1 VTNTTETSQEPSV
14 DVIDLRIAL
23 THSGVDVVDEIG
35 VKIRPGEVL
44 GLVGESG
51 SGKTTVGMALLGHV
65 RRGGEVAGG
74 VIRIDGRDLSS
85 LGERDLRRLR
95 GGVVSYIPQDPG
107 TSLNPALRIST
118 QLEEIL
124 EAHATDGGAEQRK
137 ARVREAL
144 AEVALPSDE
153 RGNDVVLAFPQI
165 IFVLLAVSAIG
176 PKLWLIVVTVGIT
189 HAPRVARVIRGAA
202 QQIVERDFIKADEVA
217 GERRSRIIMGGL
229 LPNVTSPL
237 LVELGLRMTFSIGLI
252 AAISF
257 LGFGLQPPAA
267 DWGLMINENRLSITV
282 MPWGVLLPV
291 LAIAVL
297 TVGTNLITD
306 GIARAAIGLDRTNE

>member
-1 VTNTTETSQEPSV
+1 MTQPQTVEQAL
-14 DVIDLRIAL
+14 DLVPEAGPEAAPPRLQRFQWLGILRNAARLTRTRIGLGMAGLIVLIAL
-23 THSGVDVVDEIG
+23 VGPLVAPHSPTEFIAAPNHGPTSDAIFGADAIGRDVFSRFLHGGLTVLWMSAAAT
-35 VKIRPGEVL
+35 VL
-44 GLVGESG
+44 GV
-51 SGKTTVGMALLGHV
+51 VLGTAIGLIAAYSRNWLDDV
-65 RRGGEVAGG
+65 
-74 VIRIDGRDLSS
+74 LM
-85 LGERDLRRLR
+85 
-95 GGVVSYIPQDPG
+95 
-107 TSLNPALRIST
+107 
-118 QLEEIL
+118 
-124 EAHATDGGAEQRK
+124 
-137 ARVREAL
+137 
-144 AEVALPSDE
+144 

-202 QQIVERDFIKADEVA
+202 QQIVERDFIKAEEVA

-267 DWGLMINENRLSITV
+267 DWGLMINENRLSISV

-297 TVGTNLITD
+297 TVGTNLVTD

>member
-1 VTNTTETSQEPSV
+1 MTQPQTVEQAL
-14 DVIDLRIAL
+14 DLVPEAGPEAAPPRLQRFQWLGILRNAARLTRTRIGLGMVGLIVLIAL
-23 THSGVDVVDEIG
+23 VGPLVAPHSPTEFIAAPNHGPTSDAIFGADAIGRDVFSRFLHGGLTVLWMSAAAT
-35 VKIRPGEVL
+35 VL
-44 GLVGESG
+44 GV
-51 SGKTTVGMALLGHV
+51 VLGTAIGLIAAYSRNWLDDV
-65 RRGGEVAGG
+65 
-74 VIRIDGRDLSS
+74 LM
-85 LGERDLRRLR
+85 
-95 GGVVSYIPQDPG
+95 
-107 TSLNPALRIST
+107 
-118 QLEEIL
+118 
-124 EAHATDGGAEQRK
+124 
-137 ARVREAL
+137 
-144 AEVALPSDE
+144 

-202 QQIVERDFIKADEVA
+202 QQIVERDFIKAEEVA

-267 DWGLMINENRLSITV
+267 DWGLMINENRLSISV

-297 TVGTNLITD
+297 TVGTNLVTD